1 MSNNDP
7 LNPTGK
13 NTSKQTPLGDP
24 AVPPNPSTRDAAAK
38 PAGQQ
43 PPTSNA
49 STGSS
54 QSSTSPGATTSSTS
68 AGTTQSA
75 SGNGSGHKEQ
85 LKGEMNETGSKVK
98 TEVTGAAR
106 EFAESARKTAEAQAH
121 RQQEA
126 AAGEL
131 GGIANALRKTADEV
145 EGQSYFP
152 LDRYARQAA
161 DKLDDLSNNL
171 RGGDIRTALHRL
183 ETYTR
188 EQPGV
193 VLGGAIISGFLL
205 ARFIRASGERP
216 HTRSTTGAS
225 TGYSPNA
232 SRPGMTG
239 TTARP
244 GATTGSTGTGMY
256 PGNGTP
262 Y

>member
-13 NTSKQTPLGDP
+13 NTSNQPPLGDP
-24 AVPPNPSTRDAAAK
+24 AVPPNPSTRDAAQAAGK
-38 PAGQQ
+38 TSTTPA
-43 PPTSNA
+43 S
-49 STGSS
+49 GSGS
-54 QSSTSPGATTSSTS
+54 AQSKSPSGS
-68 AGTTQSA
+68 TQSVG
-75 SGNGSGHKEQ
+75 GNGQKEQ
-85 LKGEMNETGSKVK
+85 LQQEMNQTGSKVK

-106 EFAESARKTAEAQAH
+106 EFADSARKTAEAQAQ
-121 RQQEA
+121 RQQDA

-145 EGQSYFP
+145 QGQSYFP

-161 DKLDDLSNNL
+161 DKLDDLSESL
-171 RGGDIRTALHRL
+171 RGGDVRTALSRL

-205 ARFIRASGERP
+205 ARFIRASGERR
-216 HTRSTTGAS
+216 HSSSS
-225 TGYSPNA
+225 TGSTAGYSSNA
-232 SRPGMTG
+232 ARGNNVS
-239 TTARP
+239 RP
-244 GATTGSTGTGMY
+244 GATVGSSGTGMY